1 MGAAPHVIFGP
12 RGAGKATGP
21 VFALVMGLGLAAG
34 AASHAAERFPTLT
47 PDQMTPAQRKVAE
60 EIMAGPRKGLG
71 GPFNTWLRSPELA
84 DKLQQVGEHL
94 RFHSSV
100 PPRLNE
106 FAILLTARAW
116 DADYEWAA
124 HYPLALKAGLNP
136 AIAADV
142 ATGRRPAGMAA
153 DETAV
158 YDFVTELRATHRV
171 SDPIYAAA
179 QKVLGDQGVVDLV
192 ALSGYYDLVSMTLNV
207 GQVAAPK
214 DGPRL
219 PPPGR
224 RAKPHFGKVGFE
236 P

>member
-1 MGAAPHVIFGP
+1 MGKTP
-12 RGAGKATGP
+12 GP
-21 VFALVMGLGLAAG
+21 VFAAAMGLSLSAAG
-34 AASHAAERFPTLT
+34 AAEAAERFPTLA
-47 PDQMTPAQRKVAE
+47 PEQMTPAQRKVADA
-60 EIMAGPRKGLG
+60 ILAGPRKGLG

-116 DADYEWAA
+116 DADYEWSA
-124 HYPLALKAGLNP
+124 HYPLAIKAGLNP

-142 ATGRRPAGMAA
+142 ASGRRPAGMAA

-171 SDPIYAAA
+171 SDPTYARA
-179 QKVLGDQGVVDLV
+179 QELLGDQGVVDLV
-192 ALSGYYDLVSMTLNV
+192 ALSGYYDLVSMTLNTA
-207 GQVAAPK
+207 QVAAPK
-214 DGPRL
+214 DGPQL
-219 PPPGR
+219 PSP
-224 RAKPHFGKVGFE
+224 AKRGKR
-236 P
+236 

>member
-1 MGAAPHVIFGP
+1 
-12 RGAGKATGP
+12 
-21 VFALVMGLGLAAG
+21 MGLSLSAAG
-34 AASHAAERFPTLT
+34 AAEAAERFPTLA
-47 PDQMTPAQRKVAE
+47 PEQMTPAQRKVADA
-60 EIMAGPRKGLG
+60 ILAGPRKGLG

-116 DADYEWAA
+116 DADYEWSA
-124 HYPLALKAGLNP
+124 HYPLAIKAGLNA

-142 ATGRRPAGMAA
+142 ASGRRPAGMAA

-171 SDPIYAAA
+171 SDPTYAKA
-179 QKVLGDQGVVDLV
+179 QELLGDQGVVDLV
-192 ALSGYYDLVSMTLNV
+192 ALSGYYDLVSMTLNTA
-207 GQVAAPK
+207 QVAAPK
-214 DGPRL
+214 DGPQL
-219 PPPGR
+219 PSP
-224 RAKPHFGKVGFE
+224 AKRGKR
-236 P
+236 